1 MTQESPKTDYLKG
14 LFSQL
19 PQTKL
24 PGTFRSDLMR
34 KIQFEAARQ
43 HRREEHLSLIA
54 TILASLVMI
63 ALATSSLIYLE
74 IPAVRLPAVVHDGSF
89 PFYIYIYR
97 NTRSSFAAR
106 RPSDQEGTPR
116 QKGQVAV
123 NHYSIIIFYR
133 RKCFFIRKKELP
145 LPRF

>member
-19 PQTKL
+19 PQTEL

-34 KIQFEAARQ
+34 KIQREAVRK
-43 HRREEHLSLIA
+43 RWKKERLGLIA

-63 ALATSSLIYLE
+63 AVATCSLIYLE

-89 PFYIYIYR
+89 PFYIYR

-123 NHYSIIIFYR
+123 NHYPIIIFYR

>member
-74 IPAVRLPAVVHDGSF
+74 IPSVPLPSVLHDRSL

>member
-54 TILASLVMI
+54 IILASLVMI
-63 ALATSSLIYLE
+63 AVATCSLIYLE

-89 PFYIYIYR
+89 PFYIYR

-123 NHYSIIIFYR
+123 NHYPIIIFYR
-133 RKCFFIRKKELP
+133 RKCVFIRKKELP

>member
-74 IPAVRLPAVVHDGSF
+74 IPAVRLDTGCPSSSRRTRWLV
-89 PFYIYIYR
+89 PFLYI
-97 NTRSSFAAR
+97 
-106 RPSDQEGTPR
+106 
-116 QKGQVAV
+116 
-123 NHYSIIIFYR
+123 
-133 RKCFFIRKKELP
+133 
-145 LPRF
+145 